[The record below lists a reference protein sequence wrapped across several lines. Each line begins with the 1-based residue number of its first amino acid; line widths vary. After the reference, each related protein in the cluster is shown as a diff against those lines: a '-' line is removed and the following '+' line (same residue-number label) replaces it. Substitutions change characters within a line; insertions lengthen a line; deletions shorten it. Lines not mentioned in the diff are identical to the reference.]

1 MNIAKNMEVIFV
13 AATLVLGSIGYAT
26 STPRSIAMPAAAVA
40 AAAAKAPADK
50 QLVMLGNKRQQQ
62 A

>member
-26 STPRSIAMPAAAVA
+26 STPRSLAMPAAAV
-40 AAAAKAPADK
+40 AAAKAPADK

>member
-1 MNIAKNMEVIFV
+1 MNIAKNMEIIFV

-26 STPRSIAMPAAAVA
+26 STPRSIDMPAAAVA
-40 AAAAKAPADK
+40 AAAKASADK
-50 QLVMLGNKRQQQ
+50 QLVMLNNKRQQQ

>member
-1 MNIAKNMEVIFV
+1 MNIAKNMEIIFV

-26 STPRSIAMPAAAVA
+26 STPRSIDMPAAAVA
-40 AAAAKAPADK
+40 AATAKASADK
-50 QLVMLGNKRQQQ
+50 QLVMLNNKRQQQ